1 MSTIASPAALK
12 QLEKHIEKHKAKA
25 EKAAVK
31 ADQTIEKITKAESA
45 TLKALN
51 KATHH
56 HDAVIVD
63 LHSAERDA
71 EVKHH
76 EDEKLTADLEAK
88 KAYAAEV
95 LQAQLAHA
103 EERKS
108 KILELRQTAGFAT
121 PESRLSDASG

>member
-1 MSTIASPAALK
+1 MSTIASPASLK
-12 QLEKHIEKHKAKA
+12 QLEKQYSKEAKREDAQVKKALKDIQSLEKHKAKA

-31 ADQTIEKITKAESA
+31 ADHTIEKITTAESA

-76 EDEKLTADLEAK
+76 EDEKLTAELEAK
-88 KAYAAEV
+88 KAYCTT
-95 LQAQLAHA
+95 L
-103 EERKS
+103 
-108 KILELRQTAGFAT
+108 
-121 PESRLSDASG
+121 